1 MALVDSTAVVLRRHQ
16 LGETSRIVVCYT
28 RDHGK
33 VRLVA
38 KGARKG
44 GGRFGAAL
52 EPFVVSGVAFYLR
65 PAHSLSL
72 VSRAEIEREFPSLR
86 SDVVRQAYAAVALEL
101 TEKLVA
107 DRAPDPGL
115 FDLLVETLGEMETSP
130 TEDLDP
136 ALWRFELLLAEA
148 LGYAPELVSCVAC
161 GRAAREDAGFSA
173 ELGGVVCGE
182 CAGGAS
188 ACAPPGTAEIL
199 RGLRSGAPASRYRGL
214 SDTEREEAGTALLDH
229 LRYHGGRDLNLR
241 SVSVL
246 ASLERTT
253 RLHRRPVEPDETTN

>member
-1 MALVDSTAVVLRRHQ
+1 MALVDSRAVVLRRHQ

-65 PAHSLSL
+65 PARSLSL
-72 VSRAEIEREFPSLR
+72 ASRAEIEREFRALR
-86 SDVVRQAYAAVALEL
+86 SDIVRQAYAAVALEL

-115 FDLLVETLGEMETSP
+115 FDLLVETLGAMEAAP
-130 TEDLDP
+130 PADLDP
-136 ALWRFELLLAEA
+136 ILWRFELSLAES
-148 LGYAPELVSCVAC
+148 LGYAPELANCATC
-161 GRAAREDAGFSA
+161 GRPAHENAPFSA
-173 ELGGVVCGE
+173 EVGGVVCPD
-182 CAGGAS
+182 CARGVSTEAGPRTVEIFRRLRGGA
-188 ACAPPGTAEIL
+188 PPSE
-199 RGLRSGAPASRYRGL
+199 YREL
-214 SDTEREEAGTALLDH
+214 SDAQREETGDALIHH
-229 LRYHGGRDLNLR
+229 LRCHGGRDLNLR
-241 SVSVL
+241 SISVL
-246 ASLERTT
+246 ASLERTS
-253 RLHRRPVEPDETTN
+253 RLHRRPRQSDDKSN